1 MRGLLLLS
9 LALVSAPFG
18 LKGQD
23 PKGAIEGEIADK
35 TGGGIAFARVSAR
48 NLDTGLAME
57 VLTPASGR
65 AS

>member
-1 MRGLLLLS
+1 MRGLLLLA

-23 PKGAIEGEIADK
+23 PKGAIEAEIADK

-57 VLTPASGR
+57 ILTPASGR